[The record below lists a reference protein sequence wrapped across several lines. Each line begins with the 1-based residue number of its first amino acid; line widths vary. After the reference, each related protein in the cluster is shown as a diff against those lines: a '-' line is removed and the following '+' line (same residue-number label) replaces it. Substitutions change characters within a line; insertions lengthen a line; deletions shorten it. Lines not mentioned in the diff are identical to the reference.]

1 MRERIM
7 STSTHHDND
16 GGRIVKEESEFL
28 PSVIATKD
36 LNLVFNSCSYEEQV
50 KLKAYQIW

>member
-1 MRERIM
+1 M